1 MPKKIHYALSPLFY
15 LLVLVAGRL
24 FTQEGIDSWYP
35 ALMKPSYTPPGL
47 LIAAVWAAIY
57 SLAAVSFILFI
68 DSAARGGR
76 RLWPGVGFY
85 VFSGVISALW
95 SFIFFVRHALGL
107 AVLDGVAI
115 TLAVAA
121 TMVYVWPH
129 SRLSS
134 LLLLP
139 YLLWSVFATSI
150 SYSVYVSN

>member
-1 MPKKIHYALSPLFY
+1 MAKKIHYALSPLFY

-35 ALMKPSYTPPGL
+35 TLMKPSYTPPGM
-47 LIAAVWAAIY
+47 LIASVWAAIY
-57 SLAAVSFILFI
+57 SLSAVSFILFI
-68 DSAARGGR
+68 NSARGGR

-85 VFSGVISALW
+85 VLSGIISAVW
-95 SFIFFVRHALGL
+95 SYIFFVRHALGL
-107 AVLDGVAI
+107 SVLDAVAI

-134 LLLLP
+134 VLLLP

>member
-1 MPKKIHYALSPLFY
+1 MAKKIHYALSPLFY

-35 ALMKPSYTPPGL
+35 TLMKPSYTPPGM
-47 LIAAVWAAIY
+47 LIASVWAAIY
-57 SLAAVSFILFI
+57 FLSAVSFILFI
-68 DSAARGGR
+68 NSARGGR

-85 VFSGVISALW
+85 VLSGIISAVW
-95 SFIFFVRHALGL
+95 SYIFFVRHALGL
-107 AVLDGVAI
+107 SVLDAVAI

-134 LLLLP
+134 VLLLP